1 MFVLRVFYSILDI
14 LFLFLV
20 LSKLKFVISTLS
32 LREGINIIRL
42 FLGDIILEILFDII
56 SLSVFLY
63 GIYRLVSLLSNE

>member
-20 LSKLKFVISTLS
+20 LRKLKFVISTLS

-42 FLGDIILEILFDII
+42 FLGDYSGDII
-56 SLSVFLY
+56 
-63 GIYRLVSLLSNE
+63 

>member
-63 GIYRLVSLLSNE
+63 GYI